1 VRAQFRAILKSTTGK
16 VGIALLVFQFF
27 NDVISLLANAELVGS
42 LVENALRILATPIG
56 NLGVIIV
63 AAILI
68 LWGVGR
74 SQRHQ
79 TEPPS
84 IPQQTQPPPEAD
96 SLAELQRFREENE
109 QVKARL
115 TEAQQTIK
123 VQEERL
129 SEWDGDRQRFKHF
142 LLEAWSEGTNL
153 GGGNPSK
160 EEAREWESHV
170 RQLLE
175 QARGKEFANKI
186 LSHDPNFQSA
196 DFDASDAQKF
206 LEMRLQRVDQ
216 LSKNVT
222 KSRAIQFR
230 PGFDPYEWK
239 DWKSP
244 PSTSST
250 DSDPHQIPEHMIAER
265 HIRYHEAP
273 IPLVD
278 LLEAVGDNGVLRDFQ
293 FEHCTLEGPGIINLE
308 GPFPKPETTTSDSGS
323 FGRAS
328 ISVGPTHCRVEGSPD
343 TTLYRVTHDSKPP
356 VGTIHLSG
364 CTLQS
369 VTFKGLG
376 FAGTPEYLEQLE
388 KQLIFSEGNNAPALG
403 PPNNEYT
410 HSGTHKG

>member
-1 VRAQFRAILKSTTGK
+1 
-16 VGIALLVFQFF
+16 
-27 NDVISLLANAELVGS
+27 
-42 LVENALRILATPIG
+42 
-56 NLGVIIV
+56 
-63 AAILI
+63 
-68 LWGVGR
+68 
-74 SQRHQ
+74 
-79 TEPPS
+79 
-84 IPQQTQPPPEAD
+84 
-96 SLAELQRFREENE
+96 
-109 QVKARL
+109 
-115 TEAQQTIK
+115 
-123 VQEERL
+123 
-129 SEWDGDRQRFKHF
+129 
-142 LLEAWSEGTNL
+142 
-153 GGGNPSK
+153 
-160 EEAREWESHV
+160 
-170 RQLLE
+170 
-175 QARGKEFANKI
+175 
-186 LSHDPNFQSA
+186 
-196 DFDASDAQKF
+196 
-206 LEMRLQRVDQ
+206 VDQ

-410 HSGTHKG
+410 QNRQERQRRIDAWRSVIRDFDFEADRFASTDTYSQMKPYLRPEVIKMFEEPRTLHVGNEARGDTAYKYTLLDEVARIEKEWGLI